1 MKKLMAMAMAG
12 MMVLSMAACGSRQYR
27 YNVGSSRHDSG
38 SSRHDSGSSK
48 RGRIHG
54 SSDCWHG

>member
-12 MMVLSMAACGSRQYR
+12 MMVLSMAACGS
-27 YNVGSSRHDSG
+27 SSTDTTAERADSG